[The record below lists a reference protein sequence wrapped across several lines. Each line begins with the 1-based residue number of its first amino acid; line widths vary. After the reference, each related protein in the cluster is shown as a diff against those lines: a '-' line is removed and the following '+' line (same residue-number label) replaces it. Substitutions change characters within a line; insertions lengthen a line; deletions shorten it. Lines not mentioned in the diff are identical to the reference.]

1 MPPAHGPQQPAER
14 VTAFPVS
21 HTSVR
26 DPCSD
31 VRAYRILAKMT
42 AHHLYAASSADVPA
56 SDPRTCR
63 PRHRADVPA
72 KTSRVTD
79 HICQSCSNA
88 CSSSDPSSLA
98 AESNSQRW
106 RHIHTNDHATV
117 VHPFAAL
124 SETDCA

>member
-79 HICQSCSNA
+79 HIHQSCSNA
-88 CSSSDPSSLA
+88 CSSSDPSSSA
-98 AESNSQRW
+98 AESNPPRQRNVHDSD
-106 RHIHTNDHATV
+106 RATV
-117 VHPFAAL
+117 AHPFVTG
-124 SETDCA
+124 SEAV